1 MKEKEIKLLDITM
14 FASIVFI
21 FTIMV
26 SILLTYNEKLILL
39 GEKPIFDKDNEK
51 KIANIY
57 RFILLGVAITYVY
70 VAYQEY
76 KINQIKGNKN
86 DTKSSFVGLLV
97 RATQLLTVI
106 VIILLPFI
114 YPDEDELEETNII
127 IS

>member
-1 MKEKEIKLLDITM
+1 MKEEEIKLLDINM
-14 FASIVFI
+14 FASII
-21 FTIMV
+21 FMFAIIV

-39 GEKPIFDKDNEK
+39 GEKRLFNKDDEK
-51 KIANIY
+51 NITNIY

-76 KINQIKGNKN
+76 KINQTKGKEN

-97 RATQLLTVI
+97 RATQLLTVV
-106 VIILLPFI
+106 VIILLPFVF
-114 YPDEDELEETNII
+114 PDEDEIEETNII